1 MNKLKKDLLLGQRYQ
16 LIEFLGKGG
25 MSSVWLAL
33 DTKLNTRVALKFL
46 SDELS
51 THETAIKRFK
61 KEWMIASNLVHP
73 NIVRVYEYHD
83 DITPNPFYSMK
94 YIDGDNISILSESDF
109 TEAFKPIGYIASAL
123 NYAHQKGISHGDLR
137 SNNILIDG
145 DGMPFL
151 FDFGVATIHEEV
163 NDLSDVCHSDI
174 NSLGILMYEILLGV
188 PPKPNEDIKNSL
200 EAKIGKKLSSLIAS
214 MVNPNQKEKSLDT
227 KEVMSLLL
235 DADIRPG
242 RVDVKIKS
250 KPKLNDDIR
259 AEIFNNENQFGSNIV
274 SDQETPKHEE
284 GVDPKTFYISL
295 VFILALFFSV
305 VFLLPSAVDEKTINR
320 DQSKQGPQEE
330 IENNDEF
337 EKEMLLQR
345 KIADENL
352 NSLIIEYESLKNQ
365 GVSKWGGQIYERV
378 KDNFNIGDEE
388 YLKGSFISAS
398 KHYQIAF
405 IEAQKLSSMIDD
417 QLNSSLISAENAMK
431 SNNFNEAIYFYDIA
445 SSIKPNNI
453 EYKKQYQRAL
463 NLEDVILLYRKAFEL
478 NKDNDFI
485 SAKDLIMKSLN
496 LDPEYEP
503 SLSLLKQI
511 QINITREQFENR
523 MTEGFSALNKID
535 FLSARALFMD
545 AKSLFPKSIELIDAF
560 RQLDQAE
567 KDFFISNLKE
577 QIEDFEKNEQWEL
590 AIEGYEKILEK
601 DRDIEFAKEGLLEVS
616 KRSELTRKIQE
627 YIDNYNALND
637 PEIMEKATTLL
648 IEVSVFEKKPRLNA
662 QIEELRRLLKRANT
676 PIEISLVSDNYTN
689 VRILKVGVLHLFE
702 SRNIKLRPGNYV
714 AVGIRAGFR
723 DVRVEFTVAPEIN
736 MRPVKVICEELI

>member
-1 MNKLKKDLLLGQRYQ
+1 MNKLKKDLFLGQRYQ
-16 LIEFLGKGG
+16 LIELLGKGG
-25 MSSVWLAL
+25 MSCVWLAL

-51 THETAIKRFK
+51 TYETAIKRFK

-109 TEAFKPIGYIASAL
+109 TEAFKPIGYIANAL

-145 DGMPFL
+145 NGMPFL
-151 FDFGVATIHEEV
+151 FDFGVATIHEEEA
-163 NDLSDVCHSDI
+163 DLSDVSHPDI
-174 NSLGILMYEILLGV
+174 ISLGILMYEILLGV

-200 EAKIGKKLSSLIAS
+200 DAKVGKKLSSLIAS
-214 MVNPNQKEKSLDT
+214 MVNSNQKEKSIDT

-242 RVDVKIKS
+242 RVDLKIKS
-250 KPKLNDDIR
+250 KLKPNDDIR

-284 GVDPKTFYISL
+284 GIDPKTFYISL
-295 VFILALFFSV
+295 VLILVLFFSV
-305 VFLLPSAVDEKTINR
+305 VFLLPSIVDEKVIIS
-320 DQSKQGPQEE
+320 DQSIEESQEE

-352 NSLIIEYESLKNQ
+352 KSLIIEYESLKNK

-378 KDNFNIGDEE
+378 KDNFNFGDEE

-405 IEAQKLSSMIDD
+405 TEAQKLSSMVDD
-417 QLNSSLISAENAMK
+417 QLNSSLMSAENAMEN
-431 SNNFNEAIYFYDIA
+431 NNFNEAIYFYDIA

-463 NLEDVILLYRKAFEL
+463 NLEDVILLYRNAFEL
-478 NKDNDFI
+478 NKDNDFV
-485 SAKDLIMKSLN
+485 SAKDLVMKSLN

-503 SLSLLKQI
+503 SLTLLNQI
-511 QINITREQFENR
+511 QTNITREKFENR
-523 MTEGFSALNKID
+523 MTEGFSALKKID

-567 KDFFISNLKE
+567 KDFFISDLKE
-577 QIEDFEKNEQWEL
+577 QIENFEKNERWES

-601 DRDIEFAKEGLLEVS
+601 DSDIEFAKEGLLKVS
-616 KRSELTRKIQE
+616 KRSELTQKIQE

-662 QIEELRRLLKRANT
+662 QIQELRRLLKRANT
-676 PIEISLVSDNYTN
+676 PIEITLVSDNYTN
-689 VRILKVGVLHLFE
+689 VKILKVGVLNLFE
-702 SRNIKLRPGNYV
+702 IRNIKLRPGNYV
-714 AVGIRAGFR
+714 AVGIRTGFR
-723 DVRVEFTVAPEIN
+723 DVRVEFAVAPEIN
-736 MRPVKVICEELI
+736 MKPVKVICEELI